1 MNCNR
6 LANGL
11 VDWVFDV
18 QFFQGVVTRVE
29 NTKNTYY
36 TIMINFIITQIKG
49 QKLIMGKQDLC
60 DHHCAVSL
68 DFILIQVK
76 VLKT

>member
-1 MNCNR
+1 MDCNW
-6 LANGL
+6 LANSL
-11 VDWVFDV
+11 IDWVLDV

-29 NTKNTYY
+29 HTEDTYY
-36 TIMINFIITQIKG
+36 TIMVNFIVSQIEW
-49 QKLIMGKQDLC
+49 QKLIMGEEKLC

>member
-1 MNCNR
+1 MDCNW
-6 LANGL
+6 LANSL
-11 VDWVFDV
+11 IDWVFDV

-29 NTKNTYY
+29 HTEDTYY
-36 TIMINFIITQIKG
+36 TIMVNFIVSQIKW
-49 QKLIMGKQDLC
+49 QKLIVCEKKLC
-60 DHHCAVSL
+60 DHHCTVSL

>member
-1 MNCNR
+1 MNSNR

-11 VDWVFDV
+11 VDWILDV
-18 QFFQGVVTRVE
+18 EFFQGVITRVKHTE
-29 NTKNTYY
+29 DTYY

-49 QKLIMGKQDLC
+49 QKLIMGEQELC
-60 DHHCAVSL
+60 DHHSAVSL